1 MPLTRPC
8 CAGPKRGTSRS
19 MAACKS
25 MVQSSAPLNVPTRP
39 RTPERCRFLLV
50 SNREGLPLP
59 AHVGGYFCRPRFC
72 GWSRPAHGSI
82 RFPRV
87 GTPQTPRGRHGA
99 HGFARAADRL
109 RPARN
114 KNGASGGQ
122 PRGLRRRQ
130 AATPPAQLAVEVP
143 DRAARLRLRGPP
155 TIHKQRQAAA
165 RPSSAPACTAPCR
178 FPAPTRGRRAS
189 LHQNPPPSTDTTSCI
204 PTERQ
209 ISES

>member
-99 HGFARAADRL
+99 HGLARAADRL
-109 RPARN
+109 RPARLRWRQGTN
-114 KNGASGGQ
+114 
-122 PRGLRRRQ
+122 PR
-130 AATPPAQLAVEVP
+130 AQLAVEVP

-165 RPSSAPACTAPCR
+165 RASSAPACTAPCR

-189 LHQNPPPSTDTTSCI
+189 LHQNPLP
-204 PTERQ
+204 
-209 ISES
+209 